1 MTIYYT
7 LKQAAAATGKHK
19 STILRAVQAEKV
31 PNKKDVHGNYQIEA
45 DGLHKVYPLV
55 RNAEES
61 LRTDSVPIANAPE
74 CNDAPLHNVAE
85 PLRTDAQPLRND
97 AEPLRNGAEVKALA
111 ALNEQQA
118 GQVDDLRSTI
128 DDLQRRLD
136 QAEAD
141 RRQLEADRRAADEN
155 ATRQVDQLSQLL
167 AMKEKAMQTMQL
179 EHQTGA
185 QSKRSWWPFGQASV

>member
-19 STILRAVQAEKV
+19 STILRALQAEKV

-45 DGLHKVYPLV
+45 EGLHKVYPLV
-55 RNAEES
+55 HNAEES
-61 LRTDSVPIANAPE
+61 LRTDSATVANALERNDAP
-74 CNDAPLHNVAE
+74 DAPLHNDAE
-85 PLRTDAQPLRND
+85 PLHTDAHPLRND
-97 AEPLRNGAEVKALA
+97 AEMQVLEALT
-111 ALNEQQA
+111 EQQA

-136 QAEAD
+136 QAETD
-141 RRQLEADRRAADEN
+141 RRQLEEDRRVANEN

-179 EHQTGA
+179 EHQAEG
-185 QSKRSWWPFGQASV
+185 QGSKSSWWPFG

>member
-1 MTIYYT
+1 MIYYT
-7 LKQAAAATGKHK
+7 LKQAAVATGKHK
-19 STILRAVQAEKV
+19 STILRAVQADKV
-31 PNKKDVHGNYQIEA
+31 PHKKDVHGNYQIEA
-45 DGLHKVYPLV
+45 EGLHKVYSLV

-61 LRTDSVPIANAPE
+61 LRTDSATVANAPKR
-74 CNDAPLHNVAE
+74 NDATGAPLHNDAE
-85 PLRTDAQPLRND
+85 PLRTDA
-97 AEPLRNGAEVKALA
+97 EVQALA
-111 ALNEQQA
+111 ALTEQQA

-141 RRQLEADRRAADEN
+141 RRRLEEDRRAADEN

-185 QSKRSWWPFGQASV
+185 QSKRSWWFFG